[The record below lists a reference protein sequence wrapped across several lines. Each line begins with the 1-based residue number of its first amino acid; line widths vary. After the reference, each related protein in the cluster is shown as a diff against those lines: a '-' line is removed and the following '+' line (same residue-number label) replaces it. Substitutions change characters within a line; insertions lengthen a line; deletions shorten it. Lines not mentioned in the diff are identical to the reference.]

1 MNTLKISREIKT
13 AILVILSIVLFFW
26 GYNFLKGKNLFDTS
40 KKLYAVYES
49 VEGLEPSSAVKLK
62 GVTVGRVNSYE
73 FLENKKVVVEISIT
87 SDYPISKTSIAEL
100 ASNSFLGGNEI
111 VIIPNDE
118 DSNLAV
124 SGDYLQSRSK
134 LGFTDALSQQIEPL
148 KDKIEKLL
156 DNSNA
161 LFTNVN
167 EVLDENSKNNL
178 RNSIANL
185 NATMN
190 EFKQAS
196 KSLNE
201 LLANN
206 KSKLDNSFASLDK
219 TMQNFSEISDSLK
232 QADLGKTIEN
242 LQKTLASVDKIMSD
256 IQEGKG
262 SMGKLMKD
270 EEMYNNFTKA
280 SKELELLLQDLRLH
294 PTRYVNISVFGKKDK
309 PYVAPEEENN
319 KTN

>member
-1 MNTLKISREIKT
+1 MKISREIKT